1 MAYASKITRENPG
14 YFIILVDQ
22 SASMEDPQGG
32 GGPKSKAAN
41 AADAINRL
49 LNNLVIRC
57 SRGNAVSDYFAVSIV
72 AYGDNRVWA
81 PWQGY
86 LADLEGNEIISA
98 SQLIESPARVE
109 SRLERFDDGSG
120 GYQEREIKVPVYIDP
135 VSYGNTPMC
144 RALHNAYNLSKWWI
158 GEHPKGFPPIVLNI
172 SDGEAT
178 DGDPVKYAEELTSL
192 SSSDGCVLVFN
203 LHLSA
208 ENSPAQLYPEVDTAL
223 ADDFAK
229 RLFSMSSILPEPMR
243 EAAAGLGIPVVAR
256 SRGFVFNADPVHLM
270 QFLEIGTTPNR
281 YPTAPDR

>member
-1 MAYASKITRENPG
+1 MAYTSKLTRENPG

-32 GGPKSKAAN
+32 AGPKSKADN

-57 SRGNAVSDYFAVSIV
+57 SRGNAVSDYFSVSVV
-72 AYGDNRVWA
+72 AYGDNKVWA
-81 PWQGY
+81 PWQGD

-98 SQLIESPARVE
+98 SQLNAHPRVE

-144 RALHNAYNLSKWWI
+144 RALQNAYNLSKWWI

-178 DGDPVKYAEELTSL
+178 DGDPVKYAKELISL
-192 SSSDGCVLVFN
+192 ASSDGGVLLFN

-208 ENSPAQLYPEVDTAL
+208 EKSPAQLYPEADTAL

-229 RLFSMSSILPEPMR
+229 RLFSMSSILPKPMR
-243 EAAAGLGIPVVAR
+243 DAAAGLGIPVLAH
-256 SRGFVFNADPVHLM
+256 SRGFVFNADLVHLM